1 MKHIMLITI
10 SLFLSP
16 TLFGT
21 SNWGSSGTNDK
32 NDKQQINFYGTL
44 KTHQGQTDA
53 VDHILIEGKHND
65 IVMYDAPVKHAE
77 EKFNSRTKQT
87 EIKLEGSPGTDFV
100 KSKIDLD
107 QTSTICVPKPSSVWV
122 YQKEK
127 KYQRQEFLLVQV
139 TAKESSTAKDYL
151 LELKT
156 RIACN
161 SIDKN
166 ESQKKEV
173 PLSAI
178 DTLTIEGY
186 SFTVSTDKKNV
197 KKEAATT
204 CPVIQTETETTTEVV
219 VK

>member
-1 MKHIMLITI
+1 MKHTTLIAI
-10 SLFLSP
+10 SLFVAP

-21 SNWGSSGTNDK
+21 SNWGSSGTSGK
-32 NDKQQINFYGTL
+32 NDKQQINFYGSL
-44 KTHQGQTDA
+44 KTHQGQTDT
-53 VDHILIEGKHND
+53 VNHILIEGKHND

-77 EKFNSRTKQT
+77 EKFNPRTKQT
-87 EIKLEGSPGTDFV
+87 EIRLDGNPGTDFV

-107 QTSTICVPKPSSVWV
+107 QVSTIRVPKPSTAWV

-127 KYQRQEFLLVQV
+127 KHQRQEFLLVHV
-139 TAKESSTAKDYL
+139 TAKESNTPKEYL
-151 LELKT
+151 LEMKS
-156 RIACN
+156 RISCN

-173 PLSAI
+173 PLAAI
-178 DTLTIEGY
+178 DTLTVEGY

-197 KKEAATT
+197 KKETPEK
-204 CPVIQTETETTTEVV
+204 CPVVKTETETTTEVV

>member
-1 MKHIMLITI
+1 MKHTTFIMI
-10 SLFLSP
+10 SLFLCQ
-16 TLFGT
+16 TLLST
-21 SNWGSSGTNDK
+21 SNWGSSGTSGK

-44 KTHQGQTDA
+44 KTHQGQTDT

-77 EKFNSRTKQT
+77 EKFNPRTKQT
-87 EIKLEGSPGTDFV
+87 EIKLEGNPGTDFV

-107 QTSTICVPKPSSVWV
+107 QVSTIRVPRPSTVWV

-127 KYQRQEFLLVQV
+127 KYQRQEFLLVHI
-139 TAKESSTAKDYL
+139 TAKESSTPKDYL
-151 LELKT
+151 LEMKT
-156 RIACN
+156 RVACN

-173 PLSAI
+173 PLAAI

-197 KKEAATT
+197 KKEATES
-204 CPVIQTETETTTEVV
+204 CPVVKTETETTTEVMI
-219 VK
+219 K

>member
-1 MKHIMLITI
+1 MKHTTLIII

-16 TLFGT
+16 TLLNT
-21 SNWGSSGTNDK
+21 SNWGSSGTSGK
-32 NDKQQINFYGTL
+32 NDNQQINFYGTL
-44 KTHQGQTDA
+44 KTHQGQIDT

-65 IVMYDAPVKHAE
+65 IIMYDAPVKHNE
-77 EKFNSRTKQT
+77 EKFNARTKQT
-87 EIKLEGSPGTDFV
+87 EIKLDDNPANFV
-100 KSKIDLD
+100 KSKIELD
-107 QTSTICVPKPSSVWV
+107 KVSTIRVPSPNTVWV

-127 KYQRQEFLLVQV
+127 KYQRQEFLLVQI
-139 TAKESSTAKDYL
+139 TAKESNTSKDYL
-151 LELKT
+151 LEMKS
-156 RIACN
+156 RISCN

-173 PLSAI
+173 PLAAI

-197 KKEAATT
+197 KKETPAT
-204 CPVIQTETETTTEVV
+204 CPVVQTETETTTEVM